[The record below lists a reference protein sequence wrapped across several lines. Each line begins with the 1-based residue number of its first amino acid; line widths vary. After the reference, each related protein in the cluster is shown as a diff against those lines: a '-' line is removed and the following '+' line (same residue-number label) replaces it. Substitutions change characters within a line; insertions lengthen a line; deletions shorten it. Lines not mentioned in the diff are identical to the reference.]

1 VGNVG
6 NVEKVRAISRT
17 LPCCVSRFRRSSRSA
32 VPHVPPFRRSAV
44 RSPTY
49 LPFMPAV
56 PEQLRAAVA
65 ERYRIEEE
73 IGRGGMASVYLA
85 EDLRHGRKV
94 AIKVLLPAPGHSYEP
109 QRFLREIR
117 IAARLSHPQ
126 ILPVHDSG
134 ECDGLLYFV
143 MPYAG
148 CESLRDRL
156 QREGQLP
163 IDAAL
168 RITRAVGAALGY
180 AHRHH
185 VIHRDIKPENILLQ
199 EGEPVVADFGVA
211 TAMWAASGD
220 NVYITDRGFAVGTPA
235 YMSPEQASAERD
247 LDGRSDLYSLA
258 CVLYEMLAGQP
269 PFAGSGA
276 RATMARHAIEPPVPI
291 RSLRPTVPLGVELA
305 LQRALAKSPSER
317 FATMAEFCDALLA
330 PAPTVTPMIGADQR
344 SIAVLPFVNSSAD
357 PENEYFSDGMTDEL
371 ITALSKVE
379 GLQVASRTSV
389 FALKSLREDV
399 RTLGNRLNVATVLD
413 GTVRKAGNRIRIT
426 VQLSRVSDG
435 RLLWS
440 ERYDREMSDVFAIQ
454 DEIAGTIVRTLRTT
468 LLGDLGDPTPVRYTG
483 NVKAY
488 SLYLKGRFC
497 WNRRT
502 QEGIREGI
510 QYFEQAIAE
519 DPEYALAYSGLADSY
534 ALDLDYKG
542 APVFDGMERAKAEAR
557 KAIALDE
564 SLAEAHTSLGW
575 VTFIY
580 DWDWAGAEQ
589 QFRRA
594 VELNPRYS
602 TARQWYSWFL
612 AAMGRFEE
620 SLEHGRIAVELDP
633 ASVSIRRSM
642 GWLQYYARHYDA
654 ALDNLR
660 RGLAMNPTAEETHRL
675 LGLVYLQQGSLDEA
689 AAAFKE
695 AIANSPNDALALAG
709 LGHVA
714 VRRGRVDEALT
725 ILAELDARGK
735 SRYVSPVAQTQLYVT
750 LGQRDRAFEWMDK
763 AFQDR
768 RGWLAY
774 LKIEPM
780 LDSIRDDPR
789 FHRMLER
796 MRLA

>member
-1 VGNVG
+1 
-6 NVEKVRAISRT
+6 
-17 LPCCVSRFRRSSRSA
+17 
-32 VPHVPPFRRSAV
+32 
-44 RSPTY
+44 
-49 LPFMPAV
+49 MPAV

-65 ERYRIEEE
+65 DRYRIEEE
-73 IGRGGMASVYLA
+73 IGHGGMASVYLA
-85 EDLRHGRKV
+85 EDLKHGRKV

-148 CESLRDRL
+148 CETLRDRL
-156 QREGQLP
+156 NREGQLP

-168 RITRAVGAALGY
+168 RITRAVGTALGY

-185 VIHRDIKPENILLQ
+185 VIHRDIKPENVLLQ

-211 TAMWAASGD
+211 TAMSAAGGD
-220 NVYITDRGFAVGTPA
+220 NIYITDRGFAVGTPA

-258 CVLYEMLAGQP
+258 CVLYEMLAGKP

-276 RATMARHAIEPPVPI
+276 RATMARHAIEPPAPI
-291 RSLRPTVPLGVELA
+291 RSLRPTVPLAVELA

-317 FATMAEFCDALLA
+317 FATMAEFCDALVA
-330 PAPTVTPMIGADQR
+330 PAPTAVPMTGAPDQR

-399 RTLGNRLNVATVLD
+399 RTLGSRLNVATVLD
-413 GTVRKAGNRIRIT
+413 GTVRKSGNRIRIT

-454 DEIAGTIVRTLRTT
+454 DEIAGTIVRTLRAT
-468 LLGDLGDPTPVRYTG
+468 LLGDLGDLTPVRYTA

-510 QYFEQAIAE
+510 RYFEQAIAE
-519 DPEYALAYSGLADSY
+519 DPDYALAYSGLADSY

-542 APVFDGMERAKAEAR
+542 APVFEGMERAKAEAR

-564 SLAEAHTSLGW
+564 TLAEAHTSLGW

-580 DWDWAGAEQ
+580 DWDWAAAEQ

-602 TARQWYSWFL
+602 TAHQWYSWFL

-620 SLEHGRIAVELDP
+620 SLEHGRTAAELDP

-642 GWLQYYARHYDA
+642 GWLQYYARQHDG

-660 RGLAMNPTAEETHRL
+660 RGLAMDPTAAETHRL

-695 AIANSPNDALALAG
+695 ALANSPNDSLALAG

-714 VRRGRVDEALT
+714 ARRGRADEAMA
-725 ILAELDARGK
+725 ILAELDAK
-735 SRYVSPVAQTQLYVT
+735 AKLRYVSPVAQAQLYVT
-750 LGQRDRAFEWMDK
+750 LDQRDRAFEWLDR
-763 AFQDR
+763 AYQDR

-780 LDSIRDDPR
+780 LDGVRDDAR
-789 FHRMLER
+789 FQRMLER
-796 MRLA
+796 MRLT

>member
-1 VGNVG
+1 
-6 NVEKVRAISRT
+6 
-17 LPCCVSRFRRSSRSA
+17 
-32 VPHVPPFRRSAV
+32 
-44 RSPTY
+44 
-49 LPFMPAV
+49 MPAV

-65 ERYRIEEE
+65 DRYRIEEE
-73 IGRGGMASVYLA
+73 IGHGGMASVYLA
-85 EDLRHGRKV
+85 EDLKHGRKV

-148 CESLRDRL
+148 CETLRDRL
-156 QREGQLP
+156 NREGQLP

-168 RITRAVGAALGY
+168 RITRAVGTALGY

-185 VIHRDIKPENILLQ
+185 VIHRDIKPENVLLQ

-211 TAMWAASGD
+211 TAMSAAGGD
-220 NVYITDRGFAVGTPA
+220 NIYITDRGFAVGTPA

-276 RATMARHAIEPPVPI
+276 RATMARHAIEPPAPI
-291 RSLRPTVPLGVELA
+291 RSLRPTVPLAVELA

-317 FATMAEFCDALLA
+317 FATMAEFCDALVA
-330 PAPTVTPMIGADQR
+330 PAPTAVPMTGAPDQR

-399 RTLGNRLNVATVLD
+399 RTLGSRLNVATVLD
-413 GTVRKAGNRIRIT
+413 GTVRKSGNRIRIT

-454 DEIAGTIVRTLRTT
+454 DEIAGTIVRTLRAT
-468 LLGDLGDPTPVRYTG
+468 LLGDLGDLTPVRYTA

-510 QYFEQAIAE
+510 RYFEQAIAE
-519 DPEYALAYSGLADSY
+519 DPDYALAYSGLADSY

-542 APVFDGMERAKAEAR
+542 APVFEGMERAKAEAR

-564 SLAEAHTSLGW
+564 TLAEAHTSLGW

-580 DWDWAGAEQ
+580 DWDWTAAER

-602 TARQWYSWFL
+602 TAHQWYSWFL

-620 SLEHGRIAVELDP
+620 SLEHGRTAAELDP

-642 GWLQYYARHYDA
+642 GWLQYYARQHDG

-660 RGLAMNPTAEETHRL
+660 RGLAMDPTAAETHRL

-695 AIANSPNDALALAG
+695 ALANSPNDSLALAG

-714 VRRGRVDEALT
+714 ARRGRADEAMA
-725 ILAELDARGK
+725 ILAELDAK
-735 SRYVSPVAQTQLYVT
+735 AKLRYVSPVAQAQLYVT
-750 LGQRDRAFEWMDK
+750 LDQRDRAFEWLDR
-763 AFQDR
+763 AYQDR

-780 LDSIRDDPR
+780 LDGVRDDAR
-789 FHRMLER
+789 FQRMLER
-796 MRLA
+796 MRLT

>member
-1 VGNVG
+1 M
-6 NVEKVRAISRT
+6 S
-17 LPCCVSRFRRSSRSA
+17 
-32 VPHVPPFRRSAV
+32 
-44 RSPTY
+44 
-49 LPFMPAV
+49 AV

-94 AIKVLLPAPGHSYEP
+94 AIKVLLPTPGHSYEP

-156 QREGQLP
+156 HREGQLP

-168 RITRAVGAALGY
+168 RITRAVGTALDY

-211 TAMWAASGD
+211 TAMSAAGGD

-305 LQRALAKSPSER
+305 LQRAMAKSPSDR

-330 PAPTVTPMIGADQR
+330 PAPTATPMIGATDQR

-379 GLQVASRTSV
+379 GLHVASRTSV

-399 RTLGNRLNVATVLD
+399 RTLGSRLNVATVLD
-413 GTVRKAGNRIRIT
+413 GTVRKSGNRIRIT

-454 DEIAGTIVRTLRTT
+454 DEIAGTIVRTLRAT
-468 LLGDLGDPTPVRYTG
+468 LAGRFGGPHAGPLHRQREGVRPVPQRTVLLEPAHPGGDPGGHSVLRAGYRRRSRVRAGLQRAGRLLRSGPRLQRRARLRGDGTGQGGGSQGNRAGRKPGRSSHLAWLGDL
-483 NVKAY
+483 
-488 SLYLKGRFC
+488 YL
-497 WNRRT
+497 
-502 QEGIREGI
+502 
-510 QYFEQAIAE
+510 
-519 DPEYALAYSGLADSY
+519 
-534 ALDLDYKG
+534 
-542 APVFDGMERAKAEAR
+542 
-557 KAIALDE
+557 
-564 SLAEAHTSLGW
+564 
-575 VTFIY
+575 
-580 DWDWAGAEQ
+580 
-589 QFRRA
+589 
-594 VELNPRYS
+594 
-602 TARQWYSWFL
+602 
-612 AAMGRFEE
+612 
-620 SLEHGRIAVELDP
+620 
-633 ASVSIRRSM
+633 
-642 GWLQYYARHYDA
+642 
-654 ALDNLR
+654 
-660 RGLAMNPTAEETHRL
+660 
-675 LGLVYLQQGSLDEA
+675 
-689 AAAFKE
+689 
-695 AIANSPNDALALAG
+695 
-709 LGHVA
+709 
-714 VRRGRVDEALT
+714 
-725 ILAELDARGK
+725 
-735 SRYVSPVAQTQLYVT
+735 
-750 LGQRDRAFEWMDK
+750 
-763 AFQDR
+763 
-768 RGWLAY
+768 
-774 LKIEPM
+774 
-780 LDSIRDDPR
+780 
-789 FHRMLER
+789 
-796 MRLA
+796 

>member
-1 VGNVG
+1 
-6 NVEKVRAISRT
+6 
-17 LPCCVSRFRRSSRSA
+17 
-32 VPHVPPFRRSAV
+32 
-44 RSPTY
+44 
-49 LPFMPAV
+49 MPAV

-94 AIKVLLPAPGHSYEP
+94 AIKVLLPAPGRSYEP

-148 CESLRDRL
+148 CESLRNRL

-168 RITRAVGAALGY
+168 RITRAVGAALDY

-211 TAMWAASGD
+211 TAMWAAGGD
-220 NVYITDRGFAVGTPA
+220 NVYVTDRGFAVGTPA

-276 RATMARHAIEPPVPI
+276 RATMARHAIESPVPI

-468 LLGDLGDPTPVRYTG
+468 LLGDLGDPTPVRYTA

-542 APVFDGMERAKAEAR
+542 APVFEGMERAKAEAR

-620 SLEHGRIAVELDP
+620 SLEHGRLAVELDP

-725 ILAELDARGK
+725 ILAELDARGR

-780 LDSIRDDPR
+780 LDGIRDDPR

>member
-1 VGNVG
+1 
-6 NVEKVRAISRT
+6 
-17 LPCCVSRFRRSSRSA
+17 
-32 VPHVPPFRRSAV
+32 
-44 RSPTY
+44 
-49 LPFMPAV
+49 MPAV

-65 ERYRIEEE
+65 DRYRIEEE

-148 CESLRDRL
+148 CETLRDRL

-168 RITRAVGAALGY
+168 RITRAVGTALGY

-211 TAMWAASGD
+211 TAMSAAGGD
-220 NVYITDRGFAVGTPA
+220 NIYITDRGFAVGTPA

-269 PFAGSGA
+269 PFTGSGA
-276 RATMARHAIEPPVPI
+276 RETMARHAIEPPVSI

-305 LQRALAKSPSER
+305 LQRAMAKSPSDR
-317 FATMAEFCDALLA
+317 FATMAEFCDALLV
-330 PAPTVTPMIGADQR
+330 PAPTVTPMIGAADQR

-399 RTLGNRLNVATVLD
+399 RTLGSRLNVATVLD

-454 DEIAGTIVRTLRTT
+454 DEIAGTIVRTLRAT
-468 LLGDLGDPTPVRYTG
+468 LLGDLGDPTPVRYTA

-542 APVFDGMERAKAEAR
+542 APVFEGMERAKAEAR

-602 TARQWYSWFL
+602 TAHQWYSWFL

-620 SLEHGRIAVELDP
+620 SLGHGRMAVELDP

-642 GWLQYYARHYDA
+642 GWLQYYARQYDA

-675 LGLVYLQQGSLDEA
+675 LGLVYMQQGSLDEA
-689 AAAFKE
+689 TAAFKE
-695 AIANSPNDALALAG
+695 ALANSPNDTMALAG

-714 VRRGRVDEALT
+714 VRRGRVDEART
-725 ILAELDARGK
+725 ILGELEARGR
-735 SRYVSPVAQTQLYVT
+735 SRYVSPVPQAQLHVA

-763 AFQDR
+763 AYQDR

-774 LKIEPM
+774 LKIEPL
-780 LDSIRDDPR
+780 LDSIRDDAR
-789 FHRMLER
+789 FQRMLER